1 MTITQERALW
11 IEQQLKEFLA
21 MISTEERQFS
31 MLVILVDMLRQG
43 FNLEGVFNNLRINV
57 ENLKKQNQRKN
68 NKGD

>member
-31 MLVILVDMLRQG
+31 MLVILVDLLRQG